1 MDVDAKLEDLIILVE
16 DAKGMPLSA
25 SCLVNRDEV
34 LALLDD
40 IRSLLPV
47 ALQEAET
54 VITTRQAIVA
64 EGHAEAAQIVE
75 EAKVEQARLVSQHE
89 VYLAAVAESEERR
102 RQTDDELT
110 RMRQETDDYIDNK
123 LATFE
128 VALNQALQVVE
139 RGRETIRGRQTYHEL
154 GDHADDAGSRE

>member
-34 LALLDD
+34 LSLLDD

-128 VALNQALQVVE
+128 VALSQALQVVE

-154 GDHADDAGSRE
+154 GAHVDDAESRE

>member
-34 LALLDD
+34 LSLLDD

-128 VALNQALQVVE
+128 VALTQALQVVE

-154 GDHADDAGSRE
+154 GAHSGDAEPME